1 MDQEILDAVEE
12 LRKAGKR
19 IENFGDVLIIVH
31 QALTGIA
38 MKMNED
44 GIDDDELDQFEDFV
58 DVTKAAIKYEKE
70 CREVAYS
77 THRDSASS
85 TNNARRIA
93 TPQSAE
99 EYLQNLLVRL
109 IGVKDDKMGEIA

>member
-19 IENFGDVLIIVH
+19 IENFEDVLVIVL

-38 MKMNED
+38 QKMGKD
-44 GIDDDELDQFEDFV
+44 GIDDDELDQFEGFIDL
-58 DVTKAAIKYEKE
+58 VTAAIKYEQE

-77 THRDSASS
+77 THRDSKSS
-85 TNNARRIA
+85 TNNAQRVVMPESA
-93 TPQSAE
+93 QS
-99 EYLQNLLVRL
+99 YLQNLLVRL
-109 IGVKDDKMGEIA
+109 NRR